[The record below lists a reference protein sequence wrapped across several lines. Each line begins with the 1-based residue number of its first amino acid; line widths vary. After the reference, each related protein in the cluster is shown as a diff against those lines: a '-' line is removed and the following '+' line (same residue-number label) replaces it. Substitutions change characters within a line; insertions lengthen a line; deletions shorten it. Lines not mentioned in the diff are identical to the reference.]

1 MQRCGD
7 PGLWGPLAVGTA
19 LYPGAKRHHLQNASW
34 VGPGSTGVEF
44 VDVLSR
50 GHTSS
55 HLGAPGASLQM
66 TITFLGE
73 PRA

>member
-1 MQRCGD
+1 MG
-7 PGLWGPLAVGTA
+7 AA
-19 LYPGAKRHHLQNASW
+19 LYPGAKRHHLQSAIW

-44 VDVLSR
+44 VGMLSR
-50 GHTSS
+50 GHTSSHLGAPGSS

-73 PRA
+73 PRS